1 MLHECLFFVLPFC
14 LWELSYKIY
23 IVLQFCGQ
31 FSHCVLGNPGDHTGL
46 PILMDLRPEHATQKS
61 VTFQRKNNELVGKLS
76 RLSSVKCVFI
86 PTNHFPFT
94 SFPIG
99 QNFLFFHIYSQRVIA
114 ALYFRFSFHLLFLLY
129 FFLFCGGGQQD
140 LVMLCA
146 TILGHHQISPFLLNL
161 ILLDSLL
168 PSYSFP
174 FPLFLLKN
182 KCHMFSRISSCQFQV
197 FSSGEL
203 GIHPCVSHVF
213 AIETYFSPQHPFP
226 FFLLQC

>member
-1 MLHECLFFVLPFC
+1 MCFHPHKPFSFYKFSNRSELP
-14 LWELSYKIY
+14 
-23 IVLQFCGQ
+23 
-31 FSHCVLGNPGDHTGL
+31 
-46 PILMDLRPEHATQKS
+46 
-61 VTFQRKNNELVGKLS
+61 
-76 RLSSVKCVFI
+76 
-86 PTNHFPFT
+86 
-94 SFPIG
+94 
-99 QNFLFFHIYSQRVIA
+99 FFHIYSQRVIA

-129 FFLFCGGGQQD
+129 FFFILWGWKQD

-182 KCHMFSRISSCQFQV
+182 KCHMFFHLSSCQFQV

-213 AIETYFSPQHPFP
+213 AIETCFQPTTSFS